1 MCALPISD
9 RIESVQLPDGSSVRL
24 DLETAIDARFG
35 IGRRD
40 IEFRQGRAMFDV
52 AHDAS
57 RPFVVDAGVGTVT
70 ALGTRFQVQRNEDRV
85 SVTLLE
91 GAVGIATAGH
101 GDARSLRLV
110 PGQTAHYRS
119 EEHTSDLPSLMSIS
133 YADLS
138 LKKKNDRQSH

>member
-1 MCALPISD
+1 
-9 RIESVQLPDGSSVRL
+9 
-24 DLETAIDARFG
+24 
-35 IGRRD
+35 
-40 IEFRQGRAMFDV
+40 MFDV

-110 PGQTAHYRS
+110 PGQTAHYAPQTRS
-119 EEHTSDLPSLMSIS
+119 WTVEVTDAAALTSWGQGFHGVGDR
-133 YADLS
+133 
-138 LKKKNDRQSH
+138 KKGGEGNGGACRV

>member
-52 AHDAS
+52 AQDAS
-57 RPFVVDAGVGTVT
+57 RPFVVDAGAGTVT
-70 ALGTRFQVQRNEDRV
+70 ALGTRFQVQRNEDRG

-91 GAVGIATAGH
+91 VAVGIPTAGH
-101 GDARSLRLV
+101 GYARSPQRH
-110 PGQTAHYRS
+110 TAHTAAHPPTPAHR
-119 EEHTSDLPSLMSIS
+119 PP
-133 YADLS
+133 
-138 LKKKNDRQSH
+138 DR